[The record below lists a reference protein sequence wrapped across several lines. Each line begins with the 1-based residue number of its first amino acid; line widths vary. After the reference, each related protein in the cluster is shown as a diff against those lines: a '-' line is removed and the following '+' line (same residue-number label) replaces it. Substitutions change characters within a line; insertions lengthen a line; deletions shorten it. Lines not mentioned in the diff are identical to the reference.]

1 MARSRTLKA
10 GIMASGHFLR
20 ASVGLVS
27 LAILAR
33 VLSTD
38 HYATY
43 RQTLLAY
50 TFISA
55 LLILGLPDVLY
66 YFLPIE
72 KERARG
78 VLRENLLL
86 LGIMGVVFSLF
97 LFCGGSRLL
106 AWQFDNPA
114 LGRTL
119 MIFAPYPLFMLPAVA
134 LDSCMLA
141 RDKVT
146 HAALF
151 NVLSR
156 IVLLVI
162 VITAALIW
170 RTSTATMIAIVVSAA
185 VTLGPALALMYSSTK
200 GTQADISWAGAKAQ
214 LKLSVPMALAN
225 MVAMMSEQIDK
236 VIVSSMAYN
245 RYDLKEVAVYLNGAI
260 ELPLITIVTASA
272 MSVILPDLATCFKEQ
287 RLGDLLAL
295 WRRTAEKCLTILAP
309 AMAFVL
315 VMAPEL
321 MTFLFSSTYTK
332 SAYPLRIYAL
342 MLPLRATQIMTLY
355 IATGRSGFV
364 TVAATIGLVVNIV
377 LSILLVSWVG
387 PAGAAWATVISIYV
401 MTICTF
407 LAMRSVLK
415 CRFTDIVRFH
425 RVIWTITVA
434 CLPGVAIYL
443 LRSLIPGGTVMR
455 LAVLTPVF
463 TGLLVVAY
471 HVTGICSLSQIAR
484 AVSRR
489 FARSTT
495 DIDDSSGEE
504 T

>member
-1 MARSRTLKA
+1 MARARTLKA

-33 VLSTD
+33 VLTID

-50 TFISA
+50 AFISP
-55 LLILGLPDVLY
+55 LLILGLPEVLY

-72 KERARG
+72 KGRARG
-78 VLRENLLL
+78 ILRENLLL

-97 LFCGGSRLL
+97 LFCGGNRLL
-106 AWQFDNPA
+106 AWRFGNPA
-114 LGRTL
+114 LEHTL
-119 MIFAPYPLFMLPAVA
+119 MIFAPYCLFMLPAVA

-141 RDKVT
+141 RDKVAR
-146 HAALF
+146 AAIF

-162 VITAALIW
+162 AITAALIW
-170 RTSTATMIAIVVSAA
+170 RTSSATIIAVVVSAA
-185 VTLGPALALMYSSTK
+185 VTLGPALALMYSATK

-214 LKLSVPMALAN
+214 LKLSVPLALAG
-225 MVAMMSEQIDK
+225 MVAMLSEQIDK
-236 VIVSSMAYN
+236 VIVSSMCN
-245 RYDLKEVAVYLNGAI
+245 LREVAVYLNGAI
-260 ELPLITIVTASA
+260 ELPLIDVVTTSA
-272 MSVILPDLATCFKEQ
+272 MCVILPDLTTCFKEG

-295 WRRTAEKCLTILAP
+295 WRRTAEKCLVILAP

-321 MTFLFSSTYTK
+321 MTVLFSSKYTE
-332 SAYPLRIYAL
+332 SAYPLRIYSL
-342 MLPLRATQIMTLY
+342 MLPLRATQLATFF

-364 TVAATIGLVVNIV
+364 TVAAAIGLIVNIV
-377 LSILLVSWVG
+377 LSILFISWMG
-387 PAGAAWATVISIYV
+387 PSGAAWATVISIYA

-407 LAMRSVLK
+407 VVMGSVLK
-415 CRFTDIVRFH
+415 CGLTGVIRFP
-425 RVIWTITVA
+425 RVTWTIAVA
-434 CLPGVAIYL
+434 CLPGAVIYL
-443 LRSLIPGGTVMR
+443 LRGFIPGGSVMR

-463 TGLLVVAY
+463 AIVLVVAY
-471 HVTGICSLSQIAR
+471 HVSGIVPLSR
-484 AVSRR
+484 VVAVLSRP
-489 FARSTT
+489 FAGPKADNDNST
-495 DIDDSSGEE
+495 GEE

>member
-1 MARSRTLKA
+1 
-10 GIMASGHFLR
+10 
-20 ASVGLVS
+20 VGLVS

-33 VLSTD
+33 VLTTD
-38 HYATY
+38 DYATY

-50 TFISA
+50 VFISP
-55 LLILGLPDVLY
+55 LLILGLPEVLY

-97 LFCGGSRLL
+97 LFCGGNRLL
-106 AWQFDNPA
+106 AWRFGNPA
-114 LGRTL
+114 LERTL
-119 MIFAPYPLFMLPAVA
+119 MIFAPYCLFMLPAVA

-146 HAALF
+146 HVAIF

-170 RTSTATMIAIVVSAA
+170 RTSTATIIAVVVSAA
-185 VTLGPALALMYSSTK
+185 VTLGPALALMYSATK

-214 LKLSVPMALAN
+214 LKLSVPLALAG
-225 MVAMMSEQIDK
+225 MVAMLSEHIDK
-236 VIVSSMAYN
+236 VIVSSMSIG
-245 RYDLKEVAVYLNGAI
+245 RYDLKEVAIYLNGAI
-260 ELPLITIVTASA
+260 ELPLIEVITASA
-272 MSVILPDLATCFKEQ
+272 MCVILPDLAICFKEG
-287 RLGDLLAL
+287 RLGDLLVL
-295 WRRTAEKCLTILAP
+295 WRRTAEKCLIILAP

-321 MTFLFSSTYTK
+321 MTVLFSSTYTE
-332 SAYPLRIYAL
+332 SSYPLRIYAL
-342 MLPLRATQIMTLY
+342 MLPLRATQITTLF

-364 TVAATIGLVVNIV
+364 TVAATIGLLVNVV
-377 LSILLVSWVG
+377 LSILFVSWVG
-387 PAGAAWATVISIYV
+387 PAGAAWATVISIYA

-407 LAMRSVLK
+407 VVMGSVLK
-415 CRFTDIVRFH
+415 CRLIDVIRFP
-425 RVIWTITVA
+425 RVTWTIAVA
-434 CLPGVAIYL
+434 CLPGVVIYL
-443 LRSLIPGGTVMR
+443 LRGFIPGGSVMR

-463 TGLLVVAY
+463 AIVLVVAY
-471 HVTGICSLSQIAR
+471 HVTGITPLSR
-484 AVSRR
+484 VVAVLSRWLS
-489 FARSTT
+489 RSQL
-495 DIDDSSGEE
+495 DNDDSTGEE